1 MRSAVYK
8 LIGSITLFLT
18 ILFSSTVLAEEFVW
32 APGFNPGDDFPT
44 FALSDQDGITHSSDS
59 LSGDN
64 GYLIQFNRSV
74 VW

>member
-1 MRSAVYK
+1 MHK
-8 LIGSITLFLT
+8 LIGSISLLMT
-18 ILFSSTVLAEEFVW
+18 ILLSNTVLAEEFVW

-44 FALSDQDGITHSSDS
+44 FSLSDQDGATHSSDS
-59 LSGDN
+59 LGGDN